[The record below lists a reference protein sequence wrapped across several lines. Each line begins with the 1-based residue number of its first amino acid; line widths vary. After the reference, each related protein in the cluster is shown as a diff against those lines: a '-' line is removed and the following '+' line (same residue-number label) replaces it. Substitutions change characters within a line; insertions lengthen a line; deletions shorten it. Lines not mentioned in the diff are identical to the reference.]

1 MYILYGSRSRQ
12 DARARLRRAASGAA
26 TPCCLSW
33 ADRVPLAPPLLLRV
47 ARARRLFILVVHV
60 CDIMCGAS
68 GKVCVDQNGKSFGC
82 PRVLFPPNGK
92 SLGLA
97 LVYLKW

>member
-1 MYILYGSRSRQ
+1 MTHFVMTEEQVQQSVAG
-12 DARARLRRAASGAA
+12 ARIESAVS
-26 TPCCLSW
+26 
-33 ADRVPLAPPLLLRV
+33 V

-97 LVYLKW
+97 LIYLKW